1 MPSVRLSLLELQ
13 ILVALGD
20 HKTLTQIAQELF
32 LKHPSIS
39 RALHSAEQKT
49 GVTLAEHVGRRLHL
63 TSAGAELAA
72 EARALLAHY
81 EDLDSLVEDLRTG
94 EAGTLRLLA
103 TRTAS
108 TYLLPGVLREFLEL
122 FDRANVSVQVAA
134 PAELWERFANE
145 RHDLAVGPR
154 THATP
159 PSAEWLFNDQD
170 ALFVRPDDPLAR
182 MRRDARLH
190 IPTLI
195 APIAR
200 ERERNIDDHLRAA
213 HITVG
218 RRLDIRSLE
227 TARQL
232 VEAGVGAGLFD
243 RSTVAR
249 PVAEE
254 RLVELSWLTLELC
267 TSWYVAHRGRVQS
280 PLVQRMLGLLQREAR
295 QWRTTCTCDV
305 QVSSETGAFFGA

>member
-1 MPSVRLSLLELQ
+1 MRLSFLELQ
-13 ILVALGD
+13 ILLALD
-20 HKTLTQIAQELF
+20 ERKTLTQIAQELF

-63 TSAGAELAA
+63 TGAGVELAA
-72 EARALLAHY
+72 AARDLLARY

-94 EAGTLRLLA
+94 EAGTVRMLA

-108 TYLLPGVLREFLEL
+108 TYLLPGVLREFLER
-122 FDRANVSVQVAA
+122 FDRANVSVQVAG
-134 PAELWERFANE
+134 PAELWERFVNE

-154 THATP
+154 THEMPAG
-159 PSAEWLFNDQD
+159 AEWLFDDQD
-170 ALFVRPDDPLAR
+170 ALYVRPNDPLAR
-182 MRRDARLH
+182 MHGHARLH
-190 IPTLI
+190 IRTLI

-200 ERERNIDDHLRAA
+200 EPERHIDEHLRAA
-213 HITVG
+213 RITFG

-249 PVAEE
+249 QVADE
-254 RLVELSWLTLELC
+254 RLVELSWLALDLR
-267 TSWYVAHRGRVQS
+267 TSWYVAHRHARAQS
-280 PLVQRMLGLLQREAR
+280 PLVHSMLGLLQAEAR
-295 QWRTTCTCDV
+295 QWRATCT
-305 QVSSETGAFFGA
+305 